1 MMFVTDGYITSLCF
15 HPTGSHLTV
24 GFDTGEAKSFEGL
37 PSSPHL
43 IASLSKP
50 EVLIITGAYDNKYG
64 LSMAC
69 IHAAESLNLIVY
81 SYSNSITMLLQ

>member
-1 MMFVTDGYITSLCF
+1 MFVTDGYITSLCF
-15 HPTGSHLTV
+15 HPTGSHLTI

-50 EVLIITGAYDNKYG
+50 EVLII
-64 LSMAC
+64 SMVYPW
-69 IHAAESLNLIVY
+69 HAFMQQNIY
-81 SYSNSITMLLQ
+81 SYSNSIIMLL

>member
-1 MMFVTDGYITSLCF
+1 MFITDGYITSLCF
-15 HPTGSHLTV
+15 HPTGSHLTI

-50 EVLIITGAYDNKYG
+50 EVLIIVWSIH
-64 LSMAC
+64 SMHSC
-69 IHAAESLNLIVY
+69 SKIFKFNY
-81 SYSNSITMLLQ
+81 P